1 VINID
6 KYIGKYRVFAPVDLT
21 TGKITSNEFDRYLI
35 GKSKCEISRYK
46 GNADDPDS
54 VLVVYFH
61 SGVNVISKNIIP
73 SLEELGVEM
82 TLLLD
87 LDGECAYTFFEKD
100 IHIAHK
106 ILKYQVKGKNVKP
119 SSIRTARRQ
128 NKVGGK

>member
-1 VINID
+1 
-6 KYIGKYRVFAPVDLT
+6 
-21 TGKITSNEFDRYLI
+21 
-35 GKSKCEISRYK
+35 
-46 GNADDPDS
+46 
-54 VLVVYFH
+54 
-61 SGVNVISKNIIP
+61 
-73 SLEELGVEM
+73 M

-87 LDGECAYTFFEKD
+87 LEGECAYTFFEKD